1 MTFLITPSFI
11 NDTNFPSN
19 KTQTNRATC
28 FVGSIYG
35 IILLEGGNYMSKK
48 KDNNKDSGYKNWL
61 KESDLE
67 DTEENRDWY
76 NTPINKKY
84 KCQYNFVQK

>member
-1 MTFLITPSFI
+1 
-11 NDTNFPSN
+11 
-19 KTQTNRATC
+19 
-28 FVGSIYG
+28 
-35 IILLEGGNYMSKK
+35 MSKK

-76 NTPINKKY
+76 NTPINKKSEY
-84 KCQYNFVQK
+84 IENHKKWWEKL